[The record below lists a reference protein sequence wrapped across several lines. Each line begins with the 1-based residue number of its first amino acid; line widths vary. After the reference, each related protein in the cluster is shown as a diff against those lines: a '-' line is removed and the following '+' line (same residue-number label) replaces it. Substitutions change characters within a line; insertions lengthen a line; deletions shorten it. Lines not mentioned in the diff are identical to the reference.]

1 MKKNI
6 FLLTV
11 ASLLLLGAGCAR
23 KQPSAVSPATPQEAN
38 APVVAPQ
45 APVIENNSVTAE
57 KQASN
62 ERVNVANVQL
72 AVSGFVLIHE
82 DANGKPGS
90 EIGRSEVFKP
100 GAYTVT
106 VSLKRSSKA
115 GETLYA
121 MLHGANEVPLKDV
134 KGATAVSAFT
144 IIK

>member
-1 MKKNI
+1 MKKNF

-23 KQPSAVSPATPQEAN
+23 TKSTPPPVALPQEAG

-45 APVIENNSVTAE
+45 PPTIQNNSITAE

-62 ERVNVANVQL
+62 VRVNVASVQL
-72 AVSGFVLIHE
+72 ATPGFVMIHE
-82 DANGKPGS
+82 DASGKPGA
-90 EIGRSEVFKP
+90 EIGRSQVFKP
-100 GAYTVT
+100 GVYTVT
-106 VSLKRSSKA
+106 VALKRPSKA

-121 MLHGANEVPLKDV
+121 MLHGEDEVPLKDI

-144 IIK
+144 ITK